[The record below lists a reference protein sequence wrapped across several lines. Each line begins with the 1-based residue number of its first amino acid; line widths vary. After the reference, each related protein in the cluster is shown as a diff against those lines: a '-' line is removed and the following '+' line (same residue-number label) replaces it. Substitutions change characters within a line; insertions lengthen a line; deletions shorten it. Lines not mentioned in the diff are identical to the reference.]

1 MHMRI
6 LVRIAVIVAFEAK
19 QAVHYIQMQLNISS
33 ETPPPNGVE
42 RSKIFLPERLTA
54 PLVAMQSI
62 ATAQVEIFLKK
73 VKSTL
78 YWGGKATKA
87 IALHTL
93 TGWTT

>member
-54 PLVAMQSI
+54 PLVAMLCI
-62 ATAQVEIFLKK
+62 ATAQVAIF
-73 VKSTL
+73 
-78 YWGGKATKA
+78 
-87 IALHTL
+87 
-93 TGWTT
+93 

>member
-6 LVRIAVIVAFEAK
+6 IVRIAVIVAFKAK
-19 QAVHYIQMQLNISS
+19 QAVHYIQIQLNISS

-42 RSKIFLPERLTA
+42 RSK
-54 PLVAMQSI
+54 
-62 ATAQVEIFLKK
+62 IFLKK

-87 IALHTL
+87 IALHPL